1 MRFRIPCI
9 HLLEQRSA
17 WVSSNVEWLTN
28 SVYKIT
34 LFSITRLIFF
44 LRQNN
49 PVRPLTPG
57 TMTCAV
63 IHSLGVSG
71 SAAKRGEF
79 R

>member
-9 HLLEQRSA
+9 RPLEQRSA

-44 LRQNN
+44 LRQNLKSKKSSATADAGN
-49 PVRPLTPG
+49 NDMCSNTQFG
-57 TMTCAV
+57 
-63 IHSLGVSG
+63 SLG
-71 SAAKRGEF
+71 F
-79 R
+79 RR